1 MYGYDQITEPLPVVE
16 VIIHADRAYKYSEHD
31 RQHQQ
36 MKLDIVGL
44 GLGEDPAELSNRLR
58 RSIKSSVF
66 RTLHNFSELKDR
78 IYEEEEEKR
87 EAARK
92 KRREEQLAEERR
104 VQQIQNE
111 RQVEYWKRTN
121 GEE

>member
-1 MYGYDQITEPLPVVE
+1 MYGYDQTPEPLPVVE

-58 RSIKSSVF
+58 RSIESSVF

-92 KRREEQLAEERR
+92 KRREEQIAEERR
-104 VQQIQNE
+104 AQQIQNE
-111 RQVEYWKRTN
+111 RSVAYRNRIN
-121 GEE
+121 GNE